1 MKLKL
6 LALLIILALGA
17 TPALAQGESA
27 NTITFNGF
35 GFSWDSALADGV
47 SVIQYAGEPLDYEA
61 PGSPQ
66 PPRTEFGLFRQIPWD
81 QVPVDE
87 MGYPGNDREGKGS
100 VIVYRLADIA
110 PYDFSQRQVE
120 QLQTLLAG
128 RPDLAGY
135 MQVDEN
141 LTAYTLPFLP
151 VFPAGQVIRARA
163 QYVDTGA
170 AQGISYVTIY
180 RQDVSPFIASEFYYT
195 FQGIS
200 ADGLSYVAATFP
212 LTIEGFLAEYPTDFD
227 YEAFIAGLDEY
238 FTESIAQINA
248 APAES
253 FTPRLEQLDAII
265 ESIAFLTTGA

>member
-1 MKLKL
+1 MKTKL
-6 LALLIILALGA
+6 LALLIVLALGA
-17 TPALAQGESA
+17 TPALAQGEPA

-35 GFSWDSALADGV
+35 GFSWDRALADGV
-47 SVIQYAGEPLDYEA
+47 SVIQYTGEPLDYEA

-87 MGYPGNDREGKGS
+87 MGYPGSDREGRGS

-110 PYDFSQRQVE
+110 PYDFSQRQAE
-120 QLQTLLAG
+120 QLQTLLAE
-128 RPDLAGY
+128 RPDLAEY
-135 MQVDEN
+135 MHTDITQM
-141 LTAYTLPFLP
+141 TAALPFLP
-151 VFPAGQVIRARA
+151 VFPAAQVLRARA
-163 QYVDTGA
+163 QYMDTNA

-180 RQDVSPFIASEFYYT
+180 RQDVSPLIASEFYYT

-200 ADGLSYVAATFP
+200 ADGLYYVAATFP
-212 LTIEGFLAEYPTDFD
+212 LTIEGFLVEYPPDFD
-227 YEAFIAGLDEY
+227 YEAFVARLDEY

-265 ESIAFLTTGA
+265 NSIAFLTTGA